1 MKKRLYIS
9 IPITGV
15 EEKSKIKAEQLQKHF
30 EAQGYEVISPFE
42 IGFHLEKLHEL
53 CGHKPPTWGNY
64 MDWCIWALRSCDV
77 VCFCVGWAC
86 SKGCTVEMEEAIK
99 FKKEIRYE

>member
-30 EAQGYEVISPFE
+30 EAQG
-42 IGFHLEKLHEL
+42 
-53 CGHKPPTWGNY
+53 
-64 MDWCIWALRSCDV
+64 
-77 VCFCVGWAC
+77 
-86 SKGCTVEMEEAIK
+86 EAIK
-99 FKKEIRYE
+99 FKKEIMYE

>member
-30 EAQGYEVISPFE
+30 EADGYEVINPFE
-42 IGFHLEKLHEL
+42 IGMHLEKLHDL
-53 CGHKPPTWGNY
+53 CGHKPPTWEITWTGVFGL
-64 MDWCIWALRSCDV
+64 CAHVILFLFAL
-77 VCFCVGWAC
+77 VGLL
-86 SKGCTVEMEEAIK
+86 KRMHD
-99 FKKEIRYE
+99 

>member
-30 EAQGYEVISPFE
+30 EAQGYEVINPFE
-42 IGFHLEKLHEL
+42 IGTHLEKLHDL

-64 MDWCIWALRSCDV
+64 MEWCV
-77 VCFCVGWAC
+77 CVGWAC
-86 SKGCTVEMEEAIK
+86 SKGCTIEMEEAIK
-99 FKKEIRYE
+99 FKKEIIYE